1 MNQKLPLLKL
11 KTSDIERGLK
21 VVNRTKRFILFVPA
35 LLHGG
40 EALIFPSQS
49 RYSGQQIKQGRGIVF
64 YNGVDSAW
72 QAALG
77 NGEDCIIINDIT
89 SSQASLLLEKY
100 HALLGQNKN
109 LNLQSIKTLL
119 SYAKQELNIIDFYNK
134 RASSV
139 LRDTKI
145 IDENNPFFMEV
156 TKQEIH
162 KALYIPH
169 GFIFD
174 GPVQQVYPQEA
185 VMVSDKKRCWGVG
198 TDVFLR
204 GYRKIENGKEYNL
217 ISIENDFGER
227 FTFSK

>member
-11 KTSDIERGLK
+11 KPSDIEHGIK

-72 QAALG
+72 QAAIG

-89 SSQASLLLEKY
+89 TSQASLLLEKY

-119 SYAKQELNIIDFYNK
+119 AYAKQELNIIDFYNK

-156 TKQEIH
+156 TKQEVH
-162 KALYIPH
+162 KALCIPH

-174 GPVQQVYPQEA
+174 GPVQQVYPQGA